1 MCTQAALIPIVYT
14 DESWGPKVF
23 SFTVCKGPKES
34 HAVEIKY
41 INSAA
46 VIGNGGKKERGVSKP
61 HEIGRASFWPQ
72 VIVRVIKQTQT
83 RKTSITPI
91 PHQNERFGITPRH
104 WDVQKK
110 SSSFKQGGV
119 LIPLSRVMS
128 CDPCF
133 FSAIFLGV
141 IELVRGPTWCFA
153 LLQLPSFCS

>member
-1 MCTQAALIPIVYT
+1 MQPQLTPVQLWEVKRVCTQAALIPIVYT
-14 DESWGPKVF
+14 DESWGPKLF

-83 RKTSITPI
+83 NP
-91 PHQNERFGITPRH
+91 N
-104 WDVQKK
+104 KK
-110 SSSFKQGGV
+110 KH
-119 LIPLSRVMS
+119 L
-128 CDPCF
+128 
-133 FSAIFLGV
+133 
-141 IELVRGPTWCFA
+141 
-153 LLQLPSFCS
+153 